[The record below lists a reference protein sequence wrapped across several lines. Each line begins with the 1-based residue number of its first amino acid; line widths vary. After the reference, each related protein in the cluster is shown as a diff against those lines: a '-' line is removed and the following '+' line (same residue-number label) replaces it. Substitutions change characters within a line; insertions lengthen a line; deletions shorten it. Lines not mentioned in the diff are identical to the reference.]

1 MQIIKIKKSDKEE
14 LYKLAL
20 EENKELNKHI
30 SRKIYKVKL
39 TKELF
44 EKLFKTHFGKDKY
57 FFGIKEEDKIVAIL
71 SGYIKPVP
79 NADVGYIGNL
89 FVSKKFQGKGY
100 STLLKNHFFKWLKGK
115 DIKYCQLNVYDKNPA
130 KKIYEKW
137 DFNIDNVRMTKRI

>member
-20 EENKELNKHI
+20 EENKEHNKNI
-30 SRKIYKVKL
+30 SRSIYKVKL

-44 EKLFKTHFGKDKY
+44 EKLFKTHFGRGKY
-57 FFGIKEEDKIVAIL
+57 YYGIKQEGKLVAIL

-79 NADVGYIGNL
+79 NTDVGYIDNL

-100 STLLKNHFFKWLKGK
+100 STILKNHFFKWLKGK
-115 DIKYCQLNVYDKNPA
+115 SIKYCQLNVYEKNPA
-130 KKIYEKW
+130 KNIYEKW
-137 DFNIDNVRMTKRI
+137 GFSVDEVKMTKKI